1 MQGKRLVRDTD
12 NKMIWGVASGIA
24 DYINID
30 PVIVR
35 LIFVLLTIAT
45 HGFGLL
51 VYVLLAILM
60 PTEAAPAAKVNSF
73 DEEEIVV
80 KES

>member
-1 MQGKRLVRDTD
+1 MQDKRLARNLDD
-12 NKMIWGVASGIA
+12 KMCCGVASGVA
-24 DYINID
+24 DYVNID

-60 PTEAAPAAKVNSF
+60 PAEPAPAAKVNSF
-73 DEEEIVV
+73 DEEEIIV

>member
-1 MQGKRLVRDTD
+1 MQGKHLVRDTN

-24 DYINID
+24 DYVNID

-51 VYVLLAILM
+51 VYVVLAVLM
-60 PTEAAPAAKVNSF
+60 PAEPAPAAKVNSF